1 MARSFTKGPCMR
13 QRRNRKQETRDALL
27 RSSSA
32 IAKKHGF
39 ECSGIDRFMGA
50 IGMAGGTF
58 YSHFESKDALFAVLV
73 ERELRNSW
81 DMLSVGKDASGAD
94 FDQRMRA
101 YLSSTHVLQPEF
113 GCAMT
118 SLAAEIARAGPAIR
132 MTAER
137 GLTRLHRDWRSR
149 LGGDGE
155 RCWTL
160 LAQCV
165 GAVTL
170 ARMVESGSVR
180 SKILTSSL
188 HAALRSF
195 DALRKD
201 QGIAGEP
208 RPARA
213 RDACEPGLGGKAVRR
228 APRPAPASVAAPT
241 PTPRTPPRRRLR
253 AARPPARWM
262 SSPGPTRWRRRPAM
276 RPARWR
282 C

>member
-1 MARSFTKGPCMR
+1 MTSPFTKDPFMR
-13 QRRNRKQETRDALL
+13 RRSNRKQETRDALL

-58 YSHFESKDALFAVLV
+58 YSHFESKDALLAVIV

-81 DMLSVGKDASGAD
+81 DMLCVGKDASGAD
-94 FDQRMRA
+94 FNQRIRA
-101 YLSSTHVLQPEF
+101 YLSSTHVLQPEI
-113 GCAMT
+113 GCVMT

-132 MTAER
+132 TTAER
-137 GLTRLHRDWRSR
+137 GLTRLHRDWRSQ

-155 RCWTL
+155 RSWTL

-170 ARMVESGSVR
+170 ARMVESESVR
-180 SKILTSSL
+180 SRILTSSL
-188 HAALRSF
+188 HAAAQSF

-201 QGIAGEP
+201 QGVPGKS

-213 RDACEPGLGGKAVRR
+213 
-228 APRPAPASVAAPT
+228 
-241 PTPRTPPRRRLR
+241 
-253 AARPPARWM
+253 
-262 SSPGPTRWRRRPAM
+262 
-276 RPARWR
+276 
-282 C
+282 

>member
-1 MARSFTKGPCMR
+1 MR
-13 QRRNRKQETRDALL
+13 RRRNRKQETRDALL

-73 ERELRNSW
+73 ERELRHSR
-81 DMLSVGKDASGAD
+81 DLLSVGTDASGAD
-94 FDQRMRA
+94 FHQRMRA
-101 YLSSTHVLQPEF
+101 YLSSTHVLQPEL

-132 MTAER
+132 TTAER
-137 GLTRLHRDWRSR
+137 GLTKIHGDWRAR

-155 RCWTL
+155 RSWTL

-170 ARMVESGSVR
+170 ARMVESESLR
-180 SKILTSSL
+180 TRILTSSL
-188 HAALRSF
+188 RAAARWF
-195 DALRKD
+195 DAGRSGREVRG
-201 QGIAGEP
+201 QS

-213 RDACEPGLGGKAVRR
+213 
-228 APRPAPASVAAPT
+228 
-241 PTPRTPPRRRLR
+241 
-253 AARPPARWM
+253 
-262 SSPGPTRWRRRPAM
+262 
-276 RPARWR
+276 
-282 C
+282 